1 MIKLS
6 TMKKLFFISTFFLF
20 SIGLFAQDSGL
31 GLGLIFGEPTG
42 LSAKMWTSERTAI
55 DAAVAWSFSTPGWF
69 HVHADFL
76 IHNYDIITVSTGK
89 LPLYYGV
96 GAYTAFSS
104 EFGLGARVPLGL
116 AYQFEGAPVDIF
128 AEVAPG
134 LAVLPALKF
143 YIGGGIGARY
153 FF

>member
-1 MIKLS
+1 MLKLN
-6 TMKKLFFISTFFLF
+6 TMNKLFFISLVSLF
-20 SIGLFAQDSGL
+20 SLGVFAQDSGL

-104 EFGLGARVPLGL
+104 EFGLGVRVPLGL

-134 LAVLPALKF
+134 LALLPALRF
-143 YIGGGIGARY
+143 YIGGGIGVRY

>member
-1 MIKLS
+1 MLKLN
-6 TMKKLFFISTFFLF
+6 TMKKLFFVSIVSLF
-20 SIGLFAQDSGL
+20 SLGVFAQDSGL

-55 DAAVAWSFSTPGWF
+55 DAAVAWSFSDPGWF
-69 HVHADFL
+69 HVHANFL

-116 AYQFEGAPVDIF
+116 AYQFEGAPVEVF

-134 LAVLPALKF
+134 LALLPALSF

>member
-1 MIKLS
+1 
-6 TMKKLFFISTFFLF
+6 MKKIFFITIVSLF
-20 SIGLFAQDSGL
+20 SIGVFAQDGGL

-42 LSAKMWTSERTAI
+42 LSAKMWTSERTAV
-55 DAAVAWSFSTPGWF
+55 DAAIAWSFSTPGWF
-69 HVHADFL
+69 HVHANFL
-76 IHNYDIITVSTGK
+76 IHNYDIFTVSTGQ

-116 AYQFEGAPVDIF
+116 AYQFEGAPV
-128 AEVAPG
+128 EVFGEFAPG
-134 LAVLPALKF
+134 LALLPALGF
-143 YIGGGIGARY
+143 YFGGGIGVRY